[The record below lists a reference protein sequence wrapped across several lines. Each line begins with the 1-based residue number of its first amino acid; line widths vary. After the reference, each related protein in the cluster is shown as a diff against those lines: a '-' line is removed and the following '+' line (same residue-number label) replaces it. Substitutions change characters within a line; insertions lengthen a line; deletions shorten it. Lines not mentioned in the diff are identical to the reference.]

1 MNKMNLAIQK
11 NNKAQLV
18 RKSDTEQSTS
28 KTNLH
33 NYQSLIMFFH
43 DVKSGSVE
51 LLNTQNIGG
60 C

>member
-18 RKSDTEQSTS
+18 RKSDSEQSLS

-33 NYQSLIMFFH
+33 NYQLLIMFFH

>member
-1 MNKMNLAIQK
+1 MNPAIK
-11 NNKAQLV
+11 NSKAQLV
-18 RKSDTEQSTS
+18 RKSDSEQSTS

-33 NYQSLIMFFH
+33 NYQPLIMFYH

>member
-1 MNKMNLAIQK
+1 MNKMNPAIK
-11 NNKAQLV
+11 NSKAQLV
-18 RKSDTEQSTS
+18 RKSDSEQSTS

-33 NYQSLIMFFH
+33 NYQPLIMFYH

-51 LLNTQNIGG
+51 FLNTQNIGG

>member
-1 MNKMNLAIQK
+1 MNKMNPAIK
-11 NNKAQLV
+11 NSKAQLV
-18 RKSDTEQSTS
+18 RKSDSEQSTS

-33 NYQSLIMFFH
+33 NYQPLIMFYH

>member
-1 MNKMNLAIQK
+1 MNKMNPAIK
-11 NNKAQLV
+11 NSKAQLV
-18 RKSDTEQSTS
+18 RKSDSEQSTS

-33 NYQSLIMFFH
+33 NYQPLIMFYH

-51 LLNTQNIGG
+51 WLNTQNIGG

>member
-1 MNKMNLAIQK
+1 MNPAIK
-11 NNKAQLV
+11 NSKAQLV

-33 NYQSLIMFFH
+33 NYQPLIMFFH

-51 LLNTQNIGG
+51 LLNTQNIWGW
-60 C
+60 

>member
-1 MNKMNLAIQK
+1 MSEMNPAIK
-11 NNKAQLV
+11 NSKAQLV
-18 RKSDTEQSTS
+18 RKSDNQQSTS

-33 NYQSLIMFFH
+33 NYQPLIMFFH

>member
-1 MNKMNLAIQK
+1 MNKMNPAIK
-11 NNKAQLV
+11 NSKAQLV

-33 NYQSLIMFFH
+33 NYQPLIMFYH
-43 DVKSGSVE
+43 DVKSGSIE

>member
-1 MNKMNLAIQK
+1 MSEMNPAIK
-11 NNKAQLV
+11 NSKAQLV
-18 RKSDTEQSTS
+18 RKSDNQQSTS

-33 NYQSLIMFFH
+33 NYQPLIMFFH
-43 DVKSGSVE
+43 DVKSGSIE